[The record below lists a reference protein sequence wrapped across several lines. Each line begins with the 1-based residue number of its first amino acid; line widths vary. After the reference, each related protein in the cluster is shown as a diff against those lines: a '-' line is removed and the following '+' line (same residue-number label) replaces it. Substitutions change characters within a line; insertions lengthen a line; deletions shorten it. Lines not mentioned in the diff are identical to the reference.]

1 MSTMEAT
8 LTPAPPPSRA
18 TVLLS
23 RINRSAGTR
32 MITGGIVLFLLLSLT
47 RLVTDGDA
55 LTSSRTMGTTLRVTI
70 PILLAGLAGLWAER
84 VGIVNVGIE
93 GMMIFGT
100 WFGGYGAWQWG
111 PWRGLLFGIVG
122 GMLGGGLHSVAVVRF
137 NVNHVI
143 SGVALNMLALG
154 GMRYMSELV
163 FTGKQGGGIS
173 QSPPQQ
179 SAIQRVNVPFLAGG
193 KVGGWKSP
201 DMLGWLEQ
209 RHWFAIGDAAGILRG
224 LVFNVSLASIVALS
238 MVPLTAWILWRTR
251 FGLRMRSSGEAPG
264 AAESLGV
271 KVAPLRYI
279 AMLVSGGLA
288 GFGGA
293 FLAIVSS
300 SYYRQGQ
307 TANRG
312 YIGLSTTIFGNWRP
326 SGVLGGAALFG
337 FAEALQLV
345 GSTSLP
351 KLFLFG
357 TFICGALII
366 VSLARKRLVPLAS
379 AIIAG
384 VLFLILFL
392 TVNEVPEP
400 LTKAVPYVAT
410 LIVLATASQRLRPP
424 AHAGAPFRSGE
435 NH

>member
-1 MSTMEAT
+1 MSTIEASIPQAP
-8 LTPAPPPSRA
+8 PAPTLWA
-18 TVLLS
+18 
-23 RINRSAGTR
+23 RINRSSSTR
-32 MITGGIVLFLLLSLT
+32 LITGGIVLFLLLSLT
-47 RLVTDGDA
+47 RLITDADA

-84 VGIVNVGIE
+84 AGIVNVGIE

-111 PWRGLLFGIVG
+111 PWQGLLFGIVG
-122 GMLGGGLHSVAVVRF
+122 GMIGGSLHAVAVVRF

-143 SGVALNMLALG
+143 SGIALNLLAIG
-154 GMRYMSELV
+154 GMRYLSELV

-179 SAIQRVNVPFLAGG
+179 SAIQRVNLPFLAGG
-193 KVGGWKSP
+193 KIGGWKSP
-201 DMLGWLEQ
+201 DILGWFEQ

-224 LVFNVSLASIVALS
+224 LAFNVSLASIVALG
-238 MVPLTAWILWRTR
+238 MVPLTAFILWRTR

-293 FLAIVSS
+293 FLSIVSS

-312 YIGLSTTIFGNWRP
+312 FIGLATTIFGNWRP

-337 FAEALQLV
+337 FFESLQLV

-351 KLFLFG
+351 KLFLFA
-357 TFICGALII
+357 TFVCGALCI
-366 VSLARKRLVPLAS
+366 VSLARKRLVPVVS
-379 AIIAG
+379 AVIAG
-384 VLFLILFL
+384 VLFLILFI

-424 AHAGAPFRSGE
+424 AFAGAPFRSGE